1 MESKKYDN
9 ALTLI
14 EEKSLYDLKINFLS
28 EIKELEQKLKNP
40 LLTES
45 DKILLEV
52 SFWDKAKFFMS
63 KLGRYKAG
71 GKIFGKDAVDQEAKQ
86 KIQQILDKE
95 GNELIK
101 NLHDQIQR
109 VNSEGKGD
117 FPNNQDPEIFL
128 SIIETIAAIYD
139 SIIDATEKNPED
151 EGFLPIDMANSVIT
165 DLREYV
171 KKYLDVD
178 LKGVYTVM
186 DSEEESE
193 DELIVDS
200 EDDIIDED
208 RSSDVRKKLQAKKGE
223 DGEDVENIRMG
234 KQGLSSNTLP
244 SLLIGI
250 GSAMGAFSWLANTE
264 WFKSLFEYKFSYT
277 DTEQVKEIIETKSE
291 VLEGIKPGEGLY
303 KGLSRVTGINV
314 DAGSDPQD
322 FIKQLSQIGGGDP
335 HKGIDL
341 LCEKGG
347 WMMKPEEAAKG
358 LHNLVDNPNSVDN
371 MGQFF
376 KGAASG
382 TGKLSE
388 PGSGLDT
395 TLYGTKGGAF
405 LKTLLIKQLPVIIT
419 KTVIKTGVKTGA
431 GYVAAKGL
439 GAILGPIGIGLVA
452 TGALVKLMRM
462 KGKKQSRAKT
472 LNDLL
477 QSLQYA
483 KETKQN
489 PELEV
494 IDVKKDEGGEN
505 PNNDSGDTSNKNL
518 CNKNLDE
525 LNSTLKNI
533 KKRSSTLKG
542 MKLMNYSDNKMFQKN
557 LLENFLSSK
566 VTSIKINGNPI
577 STTLKQLYDNGL
589 LEAPRSRDINSK
601 QSLPSGWEN
610 QMSAFFTDLFK
621 LFSLLNKSCKNNST
635 HTQIKKFFKLL
646 YTISREGKGN
656 YSDDQKRA
664 QLFKKLVGTLHNFF
678 SSFSK
683 VGEFTKGSEGKPSEE
698 EISKRREAKKQSR
711 ERMDKSG
718 ETKSNVKPT
727 IDEPTIDEPQDTE
740 VNNTEKGGEEES
752 ETKTTE
758 PQNDETTTTP
768 PSVPPNFLEGN
779 RNMQLVYLS
788 QNFLPGGKSLWNNLG
803 LKEGTVLP
811 SGFFD
816 AALGQGKVDQEKYLR
831 EFYKHL
837 QKNDSFTKKLNPGAW
852 MAKIQSN
859 KNQALISWVRNT
871 RKSIGSFFT
880 KLKKQFPEFEIGDR
894 KQAKVSKPGERGK
907 GMGIA
912 GESLNGRYDLITE
925 VSLGKTVNQAGF
937 DEKEFM
943 KNLPQFME
951 MLSMM
956 YYGAKG
962 SKLPYNK
969 EAVLSY
975 CSKYGC
981 KDSSNK
987 KFKKSK
993 SDDYE
998 FMMGEQ
1004 IKRIKQLMK

>member
-1 MESKKYDN
+1 MNKRNYYN
-9 ALTLI
+9 ALTRL
-14 EEKSLYDLKINFLS
+14 EEKNLYNLKKTFLG
-28 EIKELEQKLKNP
+28 EIKELEEKINNP

-45 DKILLEV
+45 EKYLLEV

-71 GKIFGKDAVDQEAKQ
+71 GKILGKDKVDQEAREKL
-86 KIQQILDKE
+86 QQILSKE

-101 NLHDQIQR
+101 KIHDEIQKMD
-109 VNSEGKGD
+109 SKGKGT

-128 SIIETIAAIYD
+128 NIVEYIATIYD
-139 SIIDATEKNPED
+139 SIIAATQKKQGD
-151 EGFLPIDMANSVIT
+151 EGFLPVDMANSIIT

-186 DSEEESE
+186 DSEEESD
-193 DELIVDS
+193 DELITDS
-200 EDDIIDED
+200 EEVIDTIEED
-208 RSSDVRKKLQAKKGE
+208 RSSDVRDRLKSKKGE

-277 DTEQVKEIIETKSE
+277 DTEQVREIIETKSE

-303 KGLSRVTGINV
+303 KALSRITGIDV
-314 DAGSDPQD
+314 DAASDPQD
-322 FIKQLSQIGGGDP
+322 FIKQLSEIGNGDP

-358 LHNLVDNPNSVDN
+358 LHNLVDNPDSVDN

-395 TLYGTKGGAF
+395 TLYGTKGGTF

-462 KGKKQSRAKT
+462 KGKKQSRAAT

-494 IDVKKDEGGEN
+494 IDVQKDEGGEN
-505 PNNDSGDTSNKNL
+505 PSNDGGDTGNKNL

-621 LFSLLNKSCKNNST
+621 LFSLLNKSCKNNNT

-683 VGEFTKGSEGKPSEE
+683 VGEFTKGSGGKPSEE
-698 EISKRREAKKQSR
+698 EINKRREAKKQSR

-727 IDEPTIDEPQDTE
+727 IDEPQ
-740 VNNTEKGGEEES
+740 NTEKGGEEENN
-752 ETKTTE
+752 TKTTE
-758 PQNDETTTTP
+758 PQDDETTTMP
-768 PSVPPNFLEGN
+768 PSIPPNFLEGN

-816 AALGQGKVDQEKYLR
+816 AALGQGKVDQEKYLK

-837 QKNDSFTKKLNPGAW
+837 EKNDSFTKKINTGAW
-852 MAKIQSN
+852 LTKVQSN

-925 VSLGKTVNQAGF
+925 VDLGKTINQAGF
-937 DEKEFM
+937 DEKEFL

-998 FMMGEQ
+998 FMMSEQ